1 MTTSTGDRLEAYP
14 RSWIDS
20 ANDPA
25 QGFPLTSLPFCAF
38 LAADGTAR
46 IGVGIGDEVLNLRAA
61 VEGGFLVP
69 HDGTLQRACASS
81 TLNILMAC
89 GRGSWSALRR
99 ELKTLLSEHVDADLQ
114 QSLRALLCPA
124 NELHFTLP
132 VHVTDY
138 TDFYASRDHAVNV
151 GKLFRPNQPL
161 LPSYDWVPIG
171 YHGRASSIIISG
183 RDVLRPHGQQLRSG
197 DAAPVF
203 EPTQQLDYEAE
214 LAAYVGV
221 ENRLGVPVPI
231 TNAEDHIFGYSLLN
245 DWSARDI
252 QSWEYQ
258 PLGPFLGKSFATS
271 VSPWVIPS
279 ASLEPYR
286 VSARERAQGVPKPLA
301 YLAEAEGSHTA
312 LDIQLEVWLQ
322 TEQMICEGDAPVRM
336 SSANAK
342 DLHWSFAQ
350 MLSHHTSNG
359 CNLQIGD
366 LLGSGTVSGSAPRS
380 EGCLLERTKR
390 GAEPLSLPNGETRA
404 FLQDGDEVIL
414 RGYCEREGLPRIS
427 FGDCRGKV
435 LPAL

>member
-1 MTTSTGDRLEAYP
+1 MNMSTGDRVEAYP

-20 ANDPA
+20 ANDPK
-25 QGFPLTSLPFCAF
+25 QGFPLSSLPFCAF
-38 LAADGTAR
+38 LAPDGIAR
-46 IGVGIGDEVLNLRAA
+46 IGIGIGDEVLNLRAA
-61 VEGGFLVP
+61 VEGGFLAQQ
-69 HDGTLQRACASS
+69 DGALQRACASS

-89 GRGSWSALRR
+89 GHAGWSALRR
-99 ELKTLLSEHVDADLQ
+99 ELTTLLSEHAERDLQ

-124 NELHFTLP
+124 DELHFTLP
-132 VHVTDY
+132 VDIRDY
-138 TDFYASRDHAVNV
+138 TDFYASRDHAMNV
-151 GKLFRPNQPL
+151 GKLFRPTQPL
-161 LPSYDWVPIG
+161 LPNYDWVPIG

-183 RDVLRPHGQQLRSG
+183 RDVRRPRGQQLRPRA
-197 DAAPVF
+197 AAPVL

-221 ENRLGVPVPI
+221 ENRLGFPVPI
-231 TNAEDHIFGYSLLN
+231 TDAQDHIFGFSLLN

-286 VSARERAQGVPKPLA
+286 VSARERAGGLPKPLA

-336 SSANAK
+336 SSANTK

-350 MLSHHTSNG
+350 MLAHHTSNG

-366 LLGSGTVSGSAPRS
+366 LLGSGTVSGSAPGS

-390 GAEPLSLPNGETRA
+390 GEEPLLLPKGETRA
-404 FLQDGDEVIL
+404 FLHDGDEVIL
-414 RGYCEREGLPRIS
+414 RGYCEREGLPRVS
-427 FGDCRGKV
+427 FGECRGKV